1 VDPTAGKPDDDHCIR
16 RVHRSTWYHLGT
28 GAAAFLMG
36 RGLGKCSAMVCWGP
50 RSLGVNGDEIT
61 IATSIWPLEDSL

>member
-1 VDPTAGKPDDDHCIR
+1 
-16 RVHRSTWYHLGT
+16 
-28 GAAAFLMG
+28 MG